1 MGNDMEVKDEREL
14 KALISL
20 VDEPDINIFREIT
33 EKIYSYGFSA
43 IPLLEE
49 KWENTL
55 DEKIQ
60 QRILSIIHKIQF
72 QNICIELDKWAKS
85 DLKDLLT
92 AFILISRSQYPDV
105 KEEELKKKIEN
116 IRKDIWL
123 EINSELTSL
132 EKVKVLNHIF
142 YDVYGFG
149 GNIKNF
155 HTPQNSYLNTLLET
169 RKGNPLSIGMLY
181 MIIAQQL
188 NIPVF
193 GVNMPEHFV
202 LCYTNE
208 HPEDSMKF
216 IDINEVLFY
225 INPFSKGAVFT
236 RKEAEM
242 FIAELKLEPLEI
254 FFKPC
259 SNLDIIR
266 RLINNLLFS
275 YKKIEEPEKIQE
287 LELLMNIINQSRSD
301 KFHLEAQ

>member
-1 MGNDMEVKDEREL
+1 MKQKEDREL

-20 VDEPDINIFREIT
+20 IDEPDLSIFEEIA
-33 EKIYSYGFSA
+33 EKIYFYGFIA
-43 IPLLEE
+43 IPFLEE
-49 KWENTL
+49 KWENSFDDL
-55 DEKIQ
+55 SQ
-60 QRILSIIHKIQF
+60 HRILSIIHKIQF
-72 QNICIELDKWAKS
+72 DNVCKELS
-85 DLKDLLT
+85 DWVCSNEKDLLKAYLLVT
-92 AFILISRSQYPDV
+92 RSQYSDI
-105 KEEELKKKIEN
+105 KEDEIREKIEN
-116 IRKDIWL
+116 IKKDIWL
-123 EINSELTSL
+123 EINGELTPL

-142 YDVYGFG
+142 YDVCGFS

-169 RKGNPLSIGMLY
+169 RKGNPLSMGMLY

-188 NIPVF
+188 NIPIF

-208 HPEDSMKF
+208 HAEDNMKF

-242 FIAELKLEPLEI
+242 FISELKLDPLE
-254 FFKPC
+254 FFFTPC

-266 RLINNLLFS
+266 RLINNLIFS
-275 YKKIEEPEKIQE
+275 YNKLQETKKIEE
-287 LELLMNIINQSRSD
+287 LGLLMEIIN
-301 KFHLEAQ
+301 K